1 MENFIIWE
9 MSSNFVTALY
19 YMYRGQ
25 SITVFNA
32 VKSLKTAAKASVITF
47 WTSNKE
53 DTNFIDQI

>member
-9 MSSNFVTALY
+9 MSSNFVTTLN

-47 WTSNKE
+47 
-53 DTNFIDQI
+53 